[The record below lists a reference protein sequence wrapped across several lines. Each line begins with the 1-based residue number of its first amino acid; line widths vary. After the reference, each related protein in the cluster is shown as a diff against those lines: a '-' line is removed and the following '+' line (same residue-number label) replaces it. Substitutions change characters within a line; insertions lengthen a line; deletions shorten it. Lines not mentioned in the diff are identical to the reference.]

1 MKKTAILALKI
12 AVTVGLFAYIFHKVD
27 ARHLWE
33 IMRNARFSFLA
44 SAIILYLLIQ
54 TLSAY
59 RWRLVLEPLEMRV
72 SFPRL
77 LAYYFVGMYS
87 NLFLPSAIGGDVV
100 KIYFL
105 NKETRRLSGAT
116 TSVFLDRDLGLAAL
130 LIVAT
135 AASATA
141 GVSFNGVPVA
151 PVFVLISI
159 GFVSANVVI
168 FYKPTYRLL
177 HKALTLL
184 RMKKADEKVERLF
197 ESVNSYRGAWR
208 VLSAGL
214 VISIVIQLG
223 TVLVNL
229 LNGQAIGLHT
239 SGGAADYMVFIP
251 AIMLVIMI
259 PLSIGG
265 LGWRELSFIAL
276 FKSVG
281 ATEEQAVTLA
291 LLWFAVQVVTSL
303 PGGIIYLAE
312 ELRRKDRIPAK
323 VDGPDGDPPSELAGA
338 PPKITEVG

>member
-12 AVTVGLFAYIFHKVD
+12 AVSVGLFAYIFHKVD

-33 IMRNARFSFLA
+33 IMRNARFSSLA
-44 SAIILYLLIQ
+44 GAIILYLVIQ
-54 TLSAY
+54 TFSAY
-59 RWRLVLEPLEMRV
+59 RWRLVLQPLGMKV
-72 SFPRL
+72 PFQRL

-116 TSVFLDRDLGLAAL
+116 TSVFIDRDLGLAAL

-135 AASATA
+135 VVSSIA
-141 GVSFNGVPVA
+141 GTTFNGVPIA
-151 PVFVLISI
+151 PVFVLISL
-159 GFVSANVVI
+159 GFVAANLVI

-177 HKALTLL
+177 HKALSLM
-184 RMKKADEKVERLF
+184 RMKRADEKVERLF
-197 ESVNSYRGAWR
+197 ESVNSYRGAYR
-208 VLSAGL
+208 VLFAGL
-214 VISIVIQLG
+214 AISIVIQLG

-229 LNGQAIGLHT
+229 LNGSAIGLQT
-239 SGGAADYMVFIP
+239 SGGATDYLVFIP

-281 ATEEQAVTLA
+281 ATEAQAVTLA

-303 PGGIIYLAE
+303 PGGVIYLVE
-312 ELRRKDRIPAK
+312 ELRTRHRASEQANESAATPT
-323 VDGPDGDPPSELAGA
+323 SELT
-338 PPKITEVG
+338 P